1 MLEIKITIEAPGLEN
16 ALNHTAD
23 VLESLGNAGIVPS
36 VMADAN
42 ALTGTAAK
50 TLEKRTRKPRKTSQ
64 ESAPIVMDANTA
76 PMPAA
81 SPAAASQLAE
91 TADPV
96 TVPMPAPA
104 TAMCSTTAA
113 YPAENMAAI
122 EAPIVANPTV
132 PMPVVPNPTVPMPV
146 VPKQPAGPATPI
158 SEQPVTREQVAM
170 AGAALLDEGKMPEL
184 IALLKEFNVQAITQL
199 SDAQIPQIADRLRAM
214 GAKL

>member
-23 VLESLGNAGIVPS
+23 VLESLGNTCIVPS

-42 ALTGTAAK
+42 AVTGTAAK
-50 TLEKRTRKPRKTSQ
+50 TLDKRARKPRKTPQ
-64 ESAPIVMDANTA
+64 ESAPIVMNANTA

-81 SPAAASQLAE
+81 SPAVAPQLAG

-104 TAMCSTTAA
+104 TAESSTTAA
-113 YPAENMAAI
+113 YPTTNMAAI
-122 EAPIVANPTV
+122 EAPVVANPTV
-132 PMPVVPNPTVPMPV
+132 PMPDVPE
-146 VPKQPAGPATPI
+146 QPAGPATPL

-214 GAKL
+214 GAKF